1 MPRGNVTDV
10 ARRHNDL
17 VPDAV
22 PSSLS
27 VSARMSRQG
36 SRDTKPELEVRKLL
50 HAAGLRYRVNVP
62 VPGMRR
68 RTIDIAFGPARVAV
82 FMDGCFWHGCPLHAT
97 HPRANAEWWRTRR
110 RQLGAD
116 LRRLRERKGLTLEE
130 AGTLVEIS
138 KATLSR
144 YETKEGT
151 VKWPTVDALCRE
163 YGATEEE
170 RLALVELAKG
180 AKIQGWWRSL
190 ADPIPE
196 SMNLMLTLEDEVV
209 REDHYAC
216 MYVPG
221 LLQTRAYAEA
231 VHRASE
237 MRCSEQEIAHMV
249 DIRMKRQELLTRE
262 DPPHI
267 WAVIDEAVL
276 RRLVG
281 GREVMRE
288 QLLHLRGQT
297 DQLQVTVQILPFASG
312 AHAATVGSF
321 VILGG
326 PTPQLDVVYVDIIGG
341 GLFMERP
348 EELARYKLA
357 FEYLRA
363 QALDIE
369 ASAALLDRACKE
381 L

>member
-1 MPRGNVTDV
+1 M
-10 ARRHNDL
+10 
-17 VPDAV
+17 AV
-22 PSSLS
+22 
-27 VSARMSRQG
+27 
-36 SRDTKPELEVRKLL
+36 
-50 HAAGLRYRVNVP
+50 
-62 VPGMRR
+62 
-68 RTIDIAFGPARVAV
+68 GP
-82 FMDGCFWHGCPLHAT
+82 T
-97 HPRANAEWWRTRR
+97 TRR

-116 LRRLRERKGLTLEE
+116 LRRLRERKGLTLED
-130 AGTLVEIS
+130 AGARVGIS

-151 VKWPTVDALCRE
+151 VKWPAVDALCRE
-163 YGATEEE
+163 YQATEEE
-170 RLALVELAKG
+170 RQSLVELAKG

-209 REDHYAC
+209 REDHYAS

-221 LLQTRAYAEA
+221 LLQTRSYAEA

-237 MRCSEQEIAHMV
+237 MRCSDQEIAHMV

-267 WAVIDEAVL
+267 WAVIDEAVI

-281 GREVMRE
+281 GRETMRK
-288 QLLHLRGQT
+288 
-297 DQLQVTVQILPFASG
+297 QLQHLISLTDSPHITIQILPFASG
-312 AHAATVGSF
+312 AHAAAVGSF

-326 PTPQLDVVYVDIIGG
+326 PAPELDVVYVDIIGG
-341 GLFMERP
+341 GLFMEKP
-348 EELARYKLA
+348 EELERYKLA

-363 QALDIE
+363 QALDIP
-369 ASAALLDRACKE
+369 SSVALLDAAGKE